1 MILGCFGIIHD
12 IGANYPRF
20 GARTT
25 GLILPVLYI
34 SLLFAGFST
43 VFGFVLV
50 FGSLLAGRS
59 GPAEPAVDGE
69 TRRLL
74 SRLHPIH
81 TSLPT

>member
-1 MILGCFGIIHD
+1 MIYVILGCFGIIHD
-12 IGANYPRF
+12 IVANYPRLW
-20 GARTT
+20 ARTT

-34 SLLFAGFST
+34 SLLFPGFST
-43 VFGFVLV
+43 V